1 MPIDS
6 TVCGSKDEFI
16 PTNYSCNNAW
26 QDSGCVC
33 MTKKQSNFLGNRGNN
48 A

>member
-1 MPIDS
+1 MK
-6 TVCGSKDEFI
+6 GEFV
-16 PTNYSCNNAW
+16 PSPYSCNNAW

-33 MTKKQSNFLGNRGNN
+33 MTKNQKDFLASRGGNCGS